1 MPRAHTYYGSL
12 DADALASLG
21 SMEGL
26 DVPIVVT
33 RAVPGKSKPARP
45 SIWPGYAAALLIA
58 TAAYLVHY
66 LPFAPF
72 RVAGEFGV
80 RRPVSPAI
88 IAILLGAVAR
98 NVLRLPHVILE
109 GCKGIVRKIIPVTI
123 VLTGFSLNLTSI
135 EKVGARALV
144 IILACIGVATGSAY
158 VFGRMLKLWK
168 RTALLIGAGTA
179 ICGNSAIV
187 AVAPLIDATD
197 EDLMLSMSTINLLG
211 LPLMFLFPLAGAMM
225 GLGDQAYGVWA
236 GTSIHAVPQVV
247 AAAFAF
253 SPGAGSIATLVK
265 LVRVALLCSVH
276 LRCGY
281 RLRAPQA
288 EGRRPGALLTACPAI
303 LLGFRS
309 RGPDQYAG
317 ADSGTR
323 VSSSLAS
330 LAQLQRFD
338 RRRAG
343 RSGQSSTDSG
353 HGRDGIGGGRSFPG
367 ASGRPRIAYRHRLLP
382 RAMRRQPRSHSPLA
396 VVVIRKNENRRST
409 RSLPLMFPP
418 HRGEVPM
425 ATNIA
430 VQQSGSIPRNAGHIR
445 TLDWARD
452 RVPEC
457 TATYQ
462 E

>member
-109 GCKGIVRKIIPVTI
+109 GCRGIVRKIIPVTI

-265 LVRVALLCSVH
+265 LVRVALLAPFTFVLAIAYARRKRTGGVPVRYSRLVPPFFWGFVAAALINTLGLIPALEFHPAWRASRSFSVSTAGALVEAGSLLLTLAMAAMGLEVDVH
-276 LRCGY
+276 FLARVG
-281 RLRAPQA
+281 
-288 EGRRPGALLTACPAI
+288 GRALLTGI
-303 LLGFRS
+303 
-309 RGPDQYAG
+309 
-317 ADSGTR
+317 
-323 VSSSLAS
+323 VSCLALCAAS
-330 LAQLQRFD
+330 LAL
-338 RRRAG
+338 
-343 RSGQSSTDSG
+343 
-353 HGRDGIGGGRSFPG
+353 I
-367 ASGRPRIAYRHRLLP
+367 RLL
-382 RAMRRQPRSHSPLA
+382 L
-396 VVVIRKNENRRST
+396 
-409 RSLPLMFPP
+409 
-418 HRGEVPM
+418 
-425 ATNIA
+425 
-430 VQQSGSIPRNAGHIR
+430 
-445 TLDWARD
+445 
-452 RVPEC
+452 
-457 TATYQ
+457 
-462 E
+462 

>member
-1 MPRAHTYYGSL
+1 MPGAHSYYDSL

-21 SMEGL
+21 CMEGL
-26 DVPIVVT
+26 DVPVVVT
-33 RAVPGKSKPARP
+33 RADPGKSKPARA
-45 SIWPGYAAALLIA
+45 SIWPGYAAAILVA
-58 TAAYLVHY
+58 AAAYLVHY

-88 IAILLGAVAR
+88 IAILLGALAR
-98 NVLRLPHVILE
+98 NVLRLPNVILE

-144 IILACIGVATGSAY
+144 VILACIGVATGSAY

-253 SPGAGSIATLVK
+253 SPGAGSIGTLVK
-265 LVRVALLCSVH
+265 LVRVALLAPFTLVLAVAYARRKRTGSLVVGYSRLVPPFFWGFVAAALINTLGLIPALEFHPAWRASRSFSVSTADALVEAGSLLLTLAMAAMGLEVDVH
-276 LRCGY
+276 L
-281 RLRAPQA
+281 LARAG
-288 EGRRPGALLTACPAI
+288 GRALLTGI
-303 LLGFRS
+303 LSCL
-309 RGPDQYAG
+309 ALC
-317 ADSGTR
+317 AT
-323 VSSSLAS
+323 SLA
-330 LAQLQRFD
+330 L
-338 RRRAG
+338 
-343 RSGQSSTDSG
+343 
-353 HGRDGIGGGRSFPG
+353 I
-367 ASGRPRIAYRHRLLP
+367 RLWL
-382 RAMRRQPRSHSPLA
+382 
-396 VVVIRKNENRRST
+396 
-409 RSLPLMFPP
+409 
-418 HRGEVPM
+418 
-425 ATNIA
+425 
-430 VQQSGSIPRNAGHIR
+430 
-445 TLDWARD
+445 
-452 RVPEC
+452 
-457 TATYQ
+457 
-462 E
+462 

>member
-1 MPRAHTYYGSL
+1 MSRAHTHYGSL
-12 DADALASLG
+12 DAEALASLG

-45 SIWPGYAAALLIA
+45 PIWPGYAAALLIA
-58 TAAYLVHY
+58 AAAYLVHY

-98 NVLRLPHVILE
+98 NAFRLPHVILE

-211 LPLMFLFPLAGAMM
+211 LPLMFLFPLAGAML
-225 GLGDQAYGVWA
+225 GLGDQTYGVWA

-265 LVRVALLCSVH
+265 LVRVALLAPFTFVLAVAYARRKRTGGVAVRYSRLVPPFFWGFLAAALMNTLGLIPALEFHPAWQASRSFSVSTAGALVDAGSLLLTLAMAAMGLEVNVH
-276 LRCGY
+276 FLA
-281 RLRAPQA
+281 RAG
-288 EGRRPGALLTACPAI
+288 GRALLT
-303 LLGFRS
+303 GV
-309 RGPDQYAG
+309 
-317 ADSGTR
+317 
-323 VSSSLAS
+323 VSCLALCAVSLA
-330 LAQLQRFD
+330 L
-338 RRRAG
+338 
-343 RSGQSSTDSG
+343 
-353 HGRDGIGGGRSFPG
+353 I
-367 ASGRPRIAYRHRLLP
+367 RLL
-382 RAMRRQPRSHSPLA
+382 L
-396 VVVIRKNENRRST
+396 
-409 RSLPLMFPP
+409 
-418 HRGEVPM
+418 
-425 ATNIA
+425 
-430 VQQSGSIPRNAGHIR
+430 
-445 TLDWARD
+445 
-452 RVPEC
+452 
-457 TATYQ
+457 
-462 E
+462 

>member
-1 MPRAHTYYGSL
+1 MPSAHSYYGSL

-26 DVPIVVT
+26 DVSIVGT
-33 RAVPGKSKPARP
+33 RAAPGKSKPARP
-45 SIWPGYAAALLIA
+45 SIWPGYAAALLVAA
-58 TAAYLVHY
+58 TAYLVHY

-72 RVAGEFGV
+72 RVAGEFDV

-88 IAILLGAVAR
+88 IAILLGAAAR

-109 GCKGIVRKIIPVTI
+109 GCRGIVRKIIPVTI
-123 VLTGFSLNLTSI
+123 VLTGFSLNLASI
-135 EKVGARALV
+135 AKVGARALV

-158 VFGRMLKLWK
+158 VFGRMLKLWR

-265 LVRVALLCSVH
+265 LVRVALLAPFTLVLAIAYARRKRTGGVPVRYSRLVPPFFWGFVAAALMNTLGLIPALEFHPAWRASRSFSVSTAGALVEASSLLLTLAMAAMGLEVDVH
-276 LRCGY
+276 FLVRVG
-281 RLRAPQA
+281 
-288 EGRRPGALLTACPAI
+288 GRALLTGI
-303 LLGFRS
+303 
-309 RGPDQYAG
+309 
-317 ADSGTR
+317 
-323 VSSSLAS
+323 VSCLTLCAAS
-330 LAQLQRFD
+330 LAL
-338 RRRAG
+338 
-343 RSGQSSTDSG
+343 
-353 HGRDGIGGGRSFPG
+353 I
-367 ASGRPRIAYRHRLLP
+367 RLL
-382 RAMRRQPRSHSPLA
+382 L
-396 VVVIRKNENRRST
+396 
-409 RSLPLMFPP
+409 
-418 HRGEVPM
+418 
-425 ATNIA
+425 
-430 VQQSGSIPRNAGHIR
+430 
-445 TLDWARD
+445 
-452 RVPEC
+452 
-457 TATYQ
+457 
-462 E
+462 

>member
-1 MPRAHTYYGSL
+1 L
-12 DADALASLG
+12 DAEALASLG
-21 SMEGL
+21 CMEGL
-26 DVPIVVT
+26 DVPVVVT

-45 SIWPGYAAALLIA
+45 SIWPGYAAALLVA
-58 TAAYLVHY
+58 AAAYLVHY

-72 RVAGEFGV
+72 RVEGEFGV

-98 NVLRLPHVILE
+98 NVLRLPHVILD

-158 VFGRMLKLWK
+158 VFGCMIKLWK

-225 GLGDQAYGVWA
+225 GLGDQSYGVWA

-265 LVRVALLCSVH
+265 LVRVALLAPFTFVLAIAYARRKRTGGVQVRFLRLVPLFFWGFVAAALINTLGLIPALEFHPAWRASRSFSVSTADALVEAGSLLLTLAMAAMGLEVDVH
-276 LRCGY
+276 FLARVG
-281 RLRAPQA
+281 
-288 EGRRPGALLTACPAI
+288 GRALLTGI
-303 LLGFRS
+303 
-309 RGPDQYAG
+309 
-317 ADSGTR
+317 
-323 VSSSLAS
+323 VSCLALCAAS
-330 LAQLQRFD
+330 LAL
-338 RRRAG
+338 
-343 RSGQSSTDSG
+343 
-353 HGRDGIGGGRSFPG
+353 I
-367 ASGRPRIAYRHRLLP
+367 RLL
-382 RAMRRQPRSHSPLA
+382 L
-396 VVVIRKNENRRST
+396 
-409 RSLPLMFPP
+409 
-418 HRGEVPM
+418 
-425 ATNIA
+425 
-430 VQQSGSIPRNAGHIR
+430 
-445 TLDWARD
+445 
-452 RVPEC
+452 
-457 TATYQ
+457 
-462 E
+462 

>member
-1 MPRAHTYYGSL
+1 MPRSHTHYGPL
-12 DADALASLG
+12 DAEALASLG

-45 SIWPGYAAALLIA
+45 SVWPGYVAAILIA
-58 TAAYLVHY
+58 GAAYLVHY

-72 RVAGEFGV
+72 RIAGELGV

-88 IAILLGAVAR
+88 IAILLGAAAR
-98 NVLRLPHVILE
+98 NVLRLPHAILE
-109 GCKGIVRKIIPVTI
+109 GCKGIVRKVIPITI

-135 EKVGARALV
+135 EKVGARALL

-158 VFGRMLKLWK
+158 WMGRMLKLWK

-211 LPLMFLFPLAGAMM
+211 LPLMFLFPLAGAML

-265 LVRVALLCSVH
+265 LVRVALLAPFTFVLAIAYARRKRTGGVQVRYSRLVPPFFWGFLAAALMNTLGLIPALEFHPVWRASGTFSFSTAGALVDAGSLLLTLAMAAMGLEVDVH
-276 LRCGY
+276 FLARVG
-281 RLRAPQA
+281 
-288 EGRRPGALLTACPAI
+288 GRALLT
-303 LLGFRS
+303 GV
-309 RGPDQYAG
+309 
-317 ADSGTR
+317 
-323 VSSSLAS
+323 VSCLALCAAS
-330 LAQLQRFD
+330 LVL
-338 RRRAG
+338 
-343 RSGQSSTDSG
+343 
-353 HGRDGIGGGRSFPG
+353 I
-367 ASGRPRIAYRHRLLP
+367 RLFL
-382 RAMRRQPRSHSPLA
+382 
-396 VVVIRKNENRRST
+396 
-409 RSLPLMFPP
+409 
-418 HRGEVPM
+418 
-425 ATNIA
+425 
-430 VQQSGSIPRNAGHIR
+430 
-445 TLDWARD
+445 
-452 RVPEC
+452 
-457 TATYQ
+457 
-462 E
+462 

>member
-1 MPRAHTYYGSL
+1 MPSAHSYYGSL

-45 SIWPGYAAALLIA
+45 SIWPGYAAALLVA
-58 TAAYLVHY
+58 AAAYLVHY

-265 LVRVALLCSVH
+265 LVRVALLAPFTFVLAIAYARRKRTGGVPVRYSRLVPPFFWGFVAAALINTLGLIPALEFHPAWRASRSFSVSTAGALVEAGSLLLTLAMAAMGLEVDVH
-276 LRCGY
+276 FLARVG
-281 RLRAPQA
+281 
-288 EGRRPGALLTACPAI
+288 GRALLTGI
-303 LLGFRS
+303 
-309 RGPDQYAG
+309 
-317 ADSGTR
+317 
-323 VSSSLAS
+323 VSCLALCAAS
-330 LAQLQRFD
+330 LAL
-338 RRRAG
+338 
-343 RSGQSSTDSG
+343 
-353 HGRDGIGGGRSFPG
+353 I
-367 ASGRPRIAYRHRLLP
+367 RLL
-382 RAMRRQPRSHSPLA
+382 L
-396 VVVIRKNENRRST
+396 
-409 RSLPLMFPP
+409 
-418 HRGEVPM
+418 
-425 ATNIA
+425 
-430 VQQSGSIPRNAGHIR
+430 
-445 TLDWARD
+445 
-452 RVPEC
+452 
-457 TATYQ
+457 
-462 E
+462 